1 MRTTMRWMI
10 CGLLFGSAAAQAAP
24 APQRDAIA
32 ATLSAYLAAAEA
44 APSEGEAPT
53 KAVPRTDKAESVVI
67 GRTVLVGGTEFLD
80 DGTPFRI
87 VAVNARR
94 PFDQDVFVVCLGSAA
109 DTACGR
115 LRTGRRVQFTSD
127 LLIVEEGE
135 SAGLALLVVKKIKT

>member
-10 CGLLFGSAAAQAAP
+10 CGLLLGSAAAQASP

-44 APSEGEAPT
+44 APSEGEAPA

-67 GRTVLVGGTEFLD
+67 GRTVLIGGTDFLD

-87 VAVNARR
+87 VAVNSRK
-94 PFDQDVFVVCLGSAA
+94 PFDQDVFVVCLGSASN
-109 DTACGR
+109 TACGR
-115 LRTGRRVQFTSD
+115 LRTGGRVQFTSD
-127 LLIVEEGE
+127 LVILEEGE
-135 SAGLALLVVKKIKT
+135 SAGLALLIVKKIKT

>member
-10 CGLLFGSAAAQAAP
+10 CGLLLGSAAAQAAP
-24 APQRDAIA
+24 APDRDAVA
-32 ATLSAYLAAAEA
+32 AALSAYLASAEA
-44 APSEGEAPT
+44 APAEGEAPT

-67 GRTVLVGGTEFLD
+67 GRTVLVDATEFLD

-87 VAVNARR
+87 VAVNSRK
-94 PFDQDVFVVCLGSAA
+94 PFDQNVFVVCLGSAFN
-109 DTACGR
+109 TACGR
-115 LRTGRRVQFTSD
+115 LRLGGRVQFTSD